1 MGKKDKVDPA
11 EGAEVAPEYQAGVL
25 AMARARMEASNADAE
40 QGLAEAAAQTQRQRE
55 TPGPGRNG
63 LPAGARTTR
72 AVAPQTYLHS
82 SPPKH
87 ERLLVSTR

>member
-40 QGLAEAAAQTQRQRE
+40 QGLAEAAAQTQR
-55 TPGPGRNG
+55 
-63 LPAGARTTR
+63 LPPILARRRRCWLCLLYTSPSPRDKRQTR
-72 AVAPQTYLHS
+72 MPS
-82 SPPKH
+82 SA
-87 ERLLVSTR
+87 